1 MLPKIDTPIFSFT
14 QPSTGKDIRFRPFVV
29 KEEKILMLANDGG
42 EPADMVQA
50 AQQVVQNCCVDDIDV
65 REFTLFDL
73 QYLFIKIKSKSTG
86 EIQSYNLG
94 CGKCK
99 EKVGYDLNL
108 DDLKV
113 TGLDDDVESFVKVS
127 ETVGI
132 QLKWPTADLI
142 LAGDDDS
149 TIVAMCID
157 HVVDGEE
164 VVDIKQET
172 VKDVIEFIESLPLN
186 VYEKITEYFR
196 KMPRIEHTLEFT
208 CPKCSEENYVVIS
221 GYEHFFG

>member
-132 QLKWPTADLI
+132 QLKWPTACL
-142 LAGDDDS
+142 LYTS
-149 TIVAMCID
+149 P
-157 HVVDGEE
+157 
-164 VVDIKQET
+164 
-172 VKDVIEFIESLPLN
+172 S
-186 VYEKITEYFR
+186 
-196 KMPRIEHTLEFT
+196 PRD
-208 CPKCSEENYVVIS
+208 
-221 GYEHFFG
+221 

>member
-73 QYLFIKIKSKSTG
+73 QYLFIKIKGKSTG

-108 DDLKV
+108 DDLKI
-113 TGLDDDVESFVKVS
+113 TGLDEEVESFVKVS

-186 VYEKITEYFR
+186 VYTKITDYFR

>member
-1 MLPKIDTPIFSFT
+1 MLPKIDTPIFTFT

-73 QYLFIKIKSKSTG
+73 QHLFIKIKGKSTG

-94 CGKCK
+94 CGKCG

-108 DDLKV
+108 DDLQV
-113 TGLDDDVESFVKVS
+113 SGLDEDVESFIKVT
-127 ETVGI
+127 EDVGI
-132 QLKWPTADLI
+132 QLKWPTAELV
-142 LAGDDDS
+142 LVGQDDS

-157 HVVDGEE
+157 HVIDGEE
-164 VVDIKQET
+164 VLDIKQET
-172 VKDVIEFIESLPLN
+172 VDDVIEFIESLPLN
-186 VYEKITEYFR
+186 VYTKITEYFR

>member
-14 QPSTGKDIRFRPFVV
+14 QPSTGKDIRVRPFVV

-50 AQQVVQNCCVDDIDV
+50 AQQVVQNCCIDDVDV
-65 REFTLFDL
+65 KEFTLFDL
-73 QYLFIKIKSKSTG
+73 QYLFIKIKGKSTG

-94 CGKCK
+94 CGKCN

-108 DDLKV
+108 DELQV
-113 TGLDDDVESFVKVS
+113 SGLDEDVESFVKVS
-127 ETVGI
+127 DTVGI
-132 QLKWPTADLI
+132 QLKWPTAELV
-142 LAGDDDS
+142 LAGQDDS

-157 HVVDGEE
+157 HVIDGEE
-164 VVDIKQET
+164 VLDIKQET
-172 VKDVIEFIESLPLN
+172 VDDVIEFIESLPLN
-186 VYEKITEYFR
+186 VYTKITEYFR